1 MKKILFLILFPIL
14 VASQNPIIKYNI
26 IHFEIP
32 ITNISNLE
40 DALENHPNIEKKSDN
55 KYFFSRS
62 KVNKREN
69 GSWFLTN
76 EEIYFDIKIT
86 DRIEVYNIR
95 FSNSI
100 QINLGYASTSM
111 NEKSLE
117 TYAVKNNGELRMNKT
132 FTKNYECLHNF
143 FKETLN
149 Q

>member
-1 MKKILFLILFPIL
+1 MKKIIFLILFPIF
-14 VASQNPIIKYNI
+14 VAAQNPTIKYNI

-62 KVNKREN
+62 KAKCKGVSMFISE
-69 GSWFLTN
+69 
-76 EEIYFDIKIT
+76 EEIFFEIKIT
-86 DRIEVYNIR
+86 DKIEVYNIR
-95 FSNSI
+95 FTSSI
-100 QINLGYASTSM
+100 QINLGYVSSSS

-117 TYAVKNNGELRMNKT
+117 TYAVKNNGELRMNNM
-132 FTKNYECLHNF
+132 FLKNYECLHNF